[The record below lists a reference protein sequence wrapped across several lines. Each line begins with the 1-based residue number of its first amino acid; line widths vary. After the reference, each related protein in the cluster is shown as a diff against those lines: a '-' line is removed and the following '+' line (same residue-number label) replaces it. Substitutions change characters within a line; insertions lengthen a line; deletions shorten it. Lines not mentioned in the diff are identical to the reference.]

1 VQTKLRKDKV
11 AETVSPL
18 VSRIA
23 SDDELRA
30 HAKTALDS
38 ARSIYQ
44 KIQSDGPRDAA
55 RNKDVHDEVMKA
67 ATEIRHTARRLAE
80 NSPSSAKRKRHGF
93 RKLVLGSAIVI
104 GAIAASK
111 KLLHRDED
119 EFDYQP

>member
-23 SDDELRA
+23 NDDELRA

-55 RNKDVHDEVMKA
+55 KNKAVQDEVMKA
-67 ATEIRHTARRLAE
+67 ATEIRHTARRLADTK
-80 NSPSSAKRKRHGF
+80 PPATKRHGF
-93 RKLVLGSAIVI
+93 RKLLIGSAIVV

-119 EFDYQP
+119 EFDYEP

>member
-23 SDDELRA
+23 NDDELRA

-55 RNKDVHDEVMKA
+55 RNKDVQDEVMKA

-80 NSPSSAKRKRHGF
+80 NKPAATKKRHGF

-104 GAIAASK
+104 GAIAVSK

-119 EFDYQP
+119 EFDYEP

>member
-1 VQTKLRKDKV
+1 MQTKLRKDKV

-67 ATEIRHTARRLAE
+67 ANEIRHTARRLAE
-80 NSPSSAKRKRHGF
+80 NKPGAAKKRHGF
-93 RKLVLGSAIVI
+93 RKLLIGSALVV

-119 EFDYQP
+119 EFDYEP